1 MCNQNWLLIPP
12 LTPPP
17 PSPSPAHQIISGS
30 HPFPNAL
37 GKNSGS
43 VHEHVTSDNVVDII
57 MLRTPSDDAAR
68 DEELVPAGENLHE
81 AEV

>member
-1 MCNQNWLLIPP
+1 MQPELALNPP
-12 LTPPP
+12 SYPPP
-17 PSPSPAHQIISGS
+17 PLLPAHQIISGS
-30 HPFPNAL
+30 QPFPNAL

-68 DEELVPAGENLHE
+68 D
-81 AEV
+81 